1 MRALVVYESMY
12 GNTHLVAES
21 IARGLRA
28 GGEAEAVPVAQ
39 ATPEAVAAA
48 DLLVVGGP
56 THVHGMT
63 TERTRQAAHEAAEK
77 PDAGLEMD
85 PDAEGPGLR
94 EWFDALELSAGRPA
108 AAFDTR
114 MHGPAMVT
122 GRASHAIEKRL
133 EHHGFEV
140 IADAESFLVDTHNHL
155 IPGEAGRAV
164 EWGRMLSRDD
174 IPVM

>member
-12 GNTHLVAES
+12 GNTHVVAES

-28 GGEAEAVPVAQ
+28 GGQAEAVPVAA

-63 TERTRQAAHEAAEK
+63 TERTREAAREAADK
-77 PDAGLEMD
+77 PDADLAMD

-94 EWFDALELSAGRPA
+94 DWFDALELPAGRTA

-114 MHGPAMVT
+114 MHGPALVT
-122 GRASHAIEKRL
+122 GRASRGIAKRL
-133 EHHGFEV
+133 ERHG
-140 IADAESFLVDTHNHL
+140 AAMAAPPESFLVDKHNHL
-155 IPGEAGRAV
+155 DAQETARAEA
-164 EWGRMLSRDD
+164 WGAALAGG
-174 IPVM
+174 

>member
-122 GRASHAIEKRL
+122 GRASKGITKRL
-133 EHHGFEV
+133 ERHGAAIV
-140 IADAESFLVDTHNHL
+140 APPESFLVDKHNQL
-155 IPGEAGRAV
+155 DAQETARAEA
-164 EWGRMLSRDD
+164 WGAALART
-174 IPVM
+174 

>member
-12 GNTHLVAES
+12 GNTHVVAES

-63 TERTRQAAHEAAEK
+63 TERTRQAAREAADK
-77 PDAGLEMD
+77 PDADLAMD
-85 PDAEGPGLR
+85 PDSEGPGLR
-94 EWFDALELSAGRPA
+94 EWFDALELPAGCRA

-114 MHGPAMVT
+114 MHGPAVVT
-122 GRASHAIEKRL
+122 GRASRGIAKRL
-133 EHHGFEV
+133 ERHGATV
-140 IADAESFLVDTHNHL
+140 VVPSESFLVDKHNQL
-155 IPGEAGRAV
+155 DAQETARAEA
-164 EWGRMLSRDD
+164 WGAALVRT
-174 IPVM
+174 

>member
-12 GNTHLVAES
+12 GNTHAVAES

-28 GGEAEAVPVAQ
+28 GGDAEAVPVAG
-39 ATPEAVAAA
+39 ATPEAIAAA

-63 TERTRQAAHEAAEK
+63 TERTRQAAREAADK
-77 PDAGLEMD
+77 PDADLAMD

-94 EWFDALELSAGRPA
+94 EWFDALVLPAGRPA

-114 MHGPAMVT
+114 MHGPAVVT
-122 GRASHAIEKRL
+122 GRASRGITKRL
-133 EHHGFEV
+133 QRHGATMV
-140 IADAESFLVDTHNHL
+140 AAPKSFLVDKHAHL
-155 IPGEAGRAV
+155 DAEEAARA
-164 EWGRMLSRDD
+164 EAWGAALARA
-174 IPVM
+174 